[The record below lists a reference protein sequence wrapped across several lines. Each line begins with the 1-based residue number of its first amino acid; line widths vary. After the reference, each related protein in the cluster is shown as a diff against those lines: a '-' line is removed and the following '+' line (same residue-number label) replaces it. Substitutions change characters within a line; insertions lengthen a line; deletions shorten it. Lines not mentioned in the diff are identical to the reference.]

1 MKAKETASIVLLSM
15 FPILPQLSQAQQQS
29 PFYQKKTIQ
38 VVIGSAPGGLYD
50 RWARLFAQHMGNPAI
65 LISFPRTYRV
75 GAR

>member
-38 VVIGSAPGGLYD
+38 VVTLLVPRGN
-50 RWARLFAQHMGNPAI
+50 RLSRQTRRFGK
-65 LISFPRTYRV
+65 RR
-75 GAR
+75 G